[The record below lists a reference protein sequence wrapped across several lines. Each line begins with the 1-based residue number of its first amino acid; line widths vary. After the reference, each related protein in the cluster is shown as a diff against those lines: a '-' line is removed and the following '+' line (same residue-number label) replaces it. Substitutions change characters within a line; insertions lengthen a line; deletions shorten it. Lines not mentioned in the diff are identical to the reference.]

1 MHQEMRRDFTG
12 NLLARYEGRKI
23 KGESVFI
30 IAGAADSPGISNSE
44 IEMIL
49 VAYKK
54 SGKKSLKDS
63 VQEIAV
69 EHGLS
74 RSAVYKTALKVWQN
88 N

>member
-1 MHQEMRRDFTG
+1 MHRDFTG
-12 NLLARYEGRKI
+12 NLVARCEDRKI

-44 IEMIL
+44 IEMML
-49 VAYKK
+49 ADYKK

-63 VQEIAV
+63 VQEITV

-74 RSAVYKTALKVWQN
+74 RSAVYKTALKIWQN